1 MYYNYVTIRLNG
13 EPLNCLS
20 TMSLKDILK
29 YLDFQLDLVIVEYNS
44 QIVQLNDLDHIPLNS
59 GDIVEVL
66 TIVGGG

>member
-1 MYYNYVTIRLNG
+1 MCINYITIQLNG
-13 EPLNCLS
+13 EPLNCFS

-29 YLDFQLDLVIVEYNS
+29 YLDFQLDLVVIEYNS
-44 QIVQLNDLDHIPLNS
+44 RIIQLNDLDHILLSS